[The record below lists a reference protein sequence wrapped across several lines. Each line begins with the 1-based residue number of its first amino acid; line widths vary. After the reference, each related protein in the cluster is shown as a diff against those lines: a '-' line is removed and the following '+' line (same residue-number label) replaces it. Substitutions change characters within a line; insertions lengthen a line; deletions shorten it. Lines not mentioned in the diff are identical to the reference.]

1 MGLALLQADLMLG
14 NTKNNPSV
22 GCVIT
27 KNNNLISAG
36 VTSYKGRPHAE
47 VNAINFSKHD
57 LKNSTMYT
65 TLEPCSHYGKTP
77 PCVKK
82 IKSSHVKR
90 VFFSINDPDKRS
102 YNKSKV
108 YFSKEGILVKKGILD
123 KKINFF
129 YKSYFNFKKTGFP
142 FVTSKI
148 AISSDFY
155 TINKKNK
162 NWITNAYSRGRV
174 HLLRSSHDCIVTSS
188 ETVIKDNPTLNCRIM
203 GIENRSPVR
212 IVLDKNL
219 KISIK
224 SKILRLNKH
233 CKTIIF
239 YNKSNDKKIALL
251 KKLNVKMIKISLD
264 RHGYLDLSLV
274 LKKIKQRGF
283 SRVFLE
289 CGVSLTYQFFK
300 NNLIDDFKLFIS
312 KNNLGKAGGG
322 SFKRTFAT
330 FLNRKKGNV
339 EKVNLL
345 GDQLISYRIK

>member
-1 MGLALLQADLMLG
+1 MSLALLQANIMLG
-14 NTKNNPSV
+14 NTKQNPSV
-22 GCVIT
+22 GCVIV
-27 KNNNLISAG
+27 KNNNIISAG
-36 VTSYKGRPHAE
+36 ATSFNGRPHAE
-47 VNAINFSKHD
+47 ANAINFSKHN
-57 LKNSTMYT
+57 LKNTNIYT
-65 TLEPCSHYGKTP
+65 TLEPCSHYGETP
-77 PCVKK
+77 PCVNK
-82 IKSSHVKR
+82 IIARKIKR

-102 YNKSKV
+102 YKKSNI
-108 YFSKEGILVKKGILD
+108 YLSKKGILVKKGIMN
-123 KKINFF
+123 KEINFF
-129 YKSYFNFKKTGFP
+129 YKSYFNFKKKDFP

-148 AISSDFY
+148 AVSRDFY
-155 TINKKNK
+155 TINREND
-162 NWITNAYSRGRV
+162 NWITNRYSRGRV

-188 ETVIKDNPTLNCRIM
+188 ETIIKDNPSLNCRIK

-219 KISIK
+219 RISIK

-233 CKTIIF
+233 SKTIVF

-251 KKLNVKMIKISLD
+251 KNLNVKMIKISLD
-264 RHGYLDLSLV
+264 KNSNLDLFLV
-274 LKKIKQRGF
+274 LKKIKQKGF

-312 KNNLGKAGGG
+312 KNDLGKSGGG
-322 SFKRTFAT
+322 SFKNTFTT

-345 GDQLISYRIK
+345 GDKLISYQIK